1 MDSSRQDFTHTI
13 RGSRS
18 AMLSAAT
25 PEDRVTHRRWARAV
39 LACYCLLLV
48 SGCIVVLANHSTAK
62 SNDQAALTSS
72 QKNFLAQ
79 SLR

>member
-1 MDSSRQDFTHTI
+1 MDTYRQASTHII

-18 AMLSAAT
+18 TILNAST
-25 PEDRVTHRRWARAV
+25 PEDRATYRRWAWIV

-48 SGCIVVLANHSTAK
+48 WGCIVVQANHSTA
-62 SNDQAALTSS
+62 SSDDQAARTSS
-72 QKNFLAQ
+72 QKNFPTQ